1 MAKKERKTQI
11 ERQDARLARK
21 ARRKLGDDSPEA
33 KALIKEKLAN
43 RKQRTKEFI
52 RMGVGLDNE
61 GQDRVVTEKMDLSGK
76 YKALQEER
84 KKKANVDAQKTDEF
98 ISSMETPL
106 QMKPV
111 TSLIKTKK

>member
-21 ARRKLGDDSPEA
+21 AKRKLGDDSPEA

-43 RKQRTKEFI
+43 RRQRTKEFI
-52 RMGVGLDNE
+52 RMGVGLDD
-61 GQDRVVTEKMDLSGK
+61 QVTTEKMDLSGK

-84 KKKANVDAQKTDEF
+84 KKKANVNEQKTDEF
-98 ISSMETPL
+98 VSSMETPL